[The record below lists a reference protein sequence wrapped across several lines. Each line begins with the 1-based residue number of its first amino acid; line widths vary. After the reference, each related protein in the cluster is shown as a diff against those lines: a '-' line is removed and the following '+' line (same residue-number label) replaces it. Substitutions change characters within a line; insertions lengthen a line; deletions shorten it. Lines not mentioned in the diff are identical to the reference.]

1 MDSLKCTEN
10 ESFLKGQ
17 LANIIVKVLL
27 QQNHANNFFLV
38 SFLLIVLLQLS
49 QLFTHCSP
57 QHCPLP
63 HSHSKSPPSCPG
75 PGDLDTCSLMLII
88 FNILEFYR
96 NYMHSLFELW
106 CLSLSFSCSHSFLC
120 CFMPSFPF
128 CQCQGHFKEQGP
140 IFILKTLLQLIFTA
154 KPIGTHFNS

>member
-27 QQNHANNFFLV
+27 QQNDANNFFLV

-75 PGDLDTCSLMLII
+75 PWVLYTCSLMLII
-88 FNILEFYR
+88 FNILEFY
-96 NYMHSLFELW
+96 F
-106 CLSLSFSCSHSFLC
+106 LSLLSWHSVNQEHVLIGM
-120 CFMPSFPF
+120 FMLIQHNDKPGSKWY
-128 CQCQGHFKEQGP
+128 QV
-140 IFILKTLLQLIFTA
+140 IQLSLIH
-154 KPIGTHFNS
+154 I